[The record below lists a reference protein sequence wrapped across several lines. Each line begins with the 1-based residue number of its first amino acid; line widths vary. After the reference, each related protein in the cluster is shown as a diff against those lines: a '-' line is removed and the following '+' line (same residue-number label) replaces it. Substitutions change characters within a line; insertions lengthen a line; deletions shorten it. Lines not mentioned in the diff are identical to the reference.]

1 MMTEKPLE
9 LAVQER
15 PFPEYAAWWPV
26 GSEFTTF
33 MSDAIVTEWR
43 ELNRNDGALEDV
55 REYVETYIKTVYHR
69 PARDGLLESFV
80 DHAGSGSARSMQPT
94 RYAPSESVQ
103 SAQPVRSVQSA
114 PSNSTP
120 SNSAQP
126 MQSGEFDA
134 LSYAFYRSAFER
146 IERHIDLYDHELER
160 ERRLF
165 TVRVGKRFFDRLR
178 DHLALDLP
186 GDLADPDQL
195 RQLSEGI
202 GRVGRFLHDQGYLR
216 SHFAFRFDVD
226 IEHGGTRIAQRADDV
241 IGRLREDRP
250 AYALYEMGY
259 PVILPSAVYLY
270 HTIGEAQHHSSRT
283 IENLFGEVGYDARE
297 TDDFDP
303 IGYPAD
309 MVVELWEIR
318 RDERGTLADCPG

>member
-1 MMTEKPLE
+1 MPVKSLE
-9 LAVQER
+9 LVVQER

-26 GSEFTTF
+26 GSEFTAF
-33 MSDAIVTEWR
+33 MSDAIVTEWKA
-43 ELNRNDGALEDV
+43 LNGNDGALDDV
-55 REYVETYIKTVYHR
+55 REYVQMYIETVYQR
-69 PARDGLLESFV
+69 PVMSGQGGPSGPGGPDGPLESFV
-80 DHAGSGSARSMQPT
+80 HHGGDKARPSTKSEQSEQSEQP
-94 RYAPSESVQ
+94 E
-103 SAQPVRSVQSA
+103 QPL
-114 PSNSTP
+114 
-120 SNSAQP
+120 
-126 MQSGEFDA
+126 QSGEFDA

-146 IERHIDLYDHELER
+146 IERHIDLYDHALER

-165 TVRVGKRFFDRLR
+165 TVRVGKRFFERLR
-178 DHLALDLP
+178 DHLGLDLP
-186 GDLADPDQL
+186 RGLADPDQM

-202 GRVGRFLHDQGYLR
+202 GRVGRFLHGQGYLR

-226 IEHGGTRIAQRADDV
+226 IEHGGTRIVQHADDV
-241 IGRLREDRP
+241 IRRLQQDLP

-303 IGYPAD
+303 IGYPSD

-318 RDERGTLADCPG
+318 KG

>member
-1 MMTEKPLE
+1 MTAKPLE
-9 LAVQER
+9 LVVQER

-26 GSEFTTF
+26 GSAFTAF
-33 MSDAIVTEWR
+33 MSEAIVAEWR
-43 ELNRNDGALEDV
+43 ALERNNGALEDV
-55 REYVETYIKTVYHR
+55 QEYIETYIDTVYHR
-69 PARDGLLESFV
+69 PARSGLLEAFV
-80 DHAGSGSARSMQPT
+80 HHGGDGAQQSEDSPQSADSLPSAQSM
-94 RYAPSESVQ
+94 PSMQ
-103 SAQPVRSVQSA
+103 SAQSLPSAGTPQSA
-114 PSNSTP
+114 PSMRS
-120 SNSAQP
+120 
-126 MQSGEFDA
+126 MLSGEFDA

-146 IERHIDLYDHELER
+146 IERHIDLYDHGLER

-165 TVRVGKRFFDRLR
+165 TVRVGKRFFERLR

-186 GDLADPDQL
+186 GDLADPDQMRRL
-195 RQLSEGI
+195 TEGI

-216 SHFAFRFDVD
+216 GRFAFRFDVD
-226 IEHGGTRIAQRADDV
+226 VEHGGARIVQRADEV
-241 IGRLREDRP
+241 IRRLQQDQP

-303 IGYPAD
+303 IGYPSD
-309 MVVELWEIR
+309 RVVELWEIR
-318 RDERGTLADCPG
+318 RV

>member
-1 MMTEKPLE
+1 MTAKPLE
-9 LAVQER
+9 LVVQER
-15 PFPEYAAWWPV
+15 PFPEYAAWWPI
-26 GSEFTTF
+26 GSEFTAF

-43 ELNRNDGALEDV
+43 ELNRNDGALDDV
-55 REYVETYIKTVYHR
+55 REYIETYIETVYHR
-69 PARDGLLESFV
+69 PARSGLLESFV
-80 DHAGSGSARSMQPT
+80 DRDGYG
-94 RYAPSESVQ
+94 APRSVQ
-103 SAQPVRSVQSA
+103 AGQSA
-114 PSNSTP
+114 PSAQSMQSASSAPSKSASSTR
-120 SNSAQP
+120 SI
-126 MQSGEFDA
+126 QSGEFDA

-146 IERHIDLYDHELER
+146 IERHIDLYDHGLER

-186 GDLADPDQL
+186 GDLAGPDQV
-195 RQLSEGI
+195 RRLSEGI

-226 IEHGGTRIAQRADDV
+226 IEHGGARIAQRADDV
-241 IGRLREDRP
+241 IGRLRQDQP

-283 IENLFGEVGYDARE
+283 IENLFAEVGYDARE

-318 RDERGTLADCPG
+318 KG

>member
-1 MMTEKPLE
+1 MTVKSLD
-9 LAVQER
+9 LVVKER

-26 GSEFTTF
+26 GGEFTAF
-33 MSDAIVTEWR
+33 MSEAIVSEWKA
-43 ELNRNDGALEDV
+43 LKRNSGEMADV
-55 REYVETYIKTVYHR
+55 RAYTDCYVRTVYQR
-69 PARDGLLESFV
+69 PAREGLPEAFA
-80 DHAGSGSARSMQPT
+80 DPGGNP
-94 RYAPSESVQ
+94 EI
-103 SAQPVRSVQSA
+103 
-114 PSNSTP
+114 
-120 SNSAQP
+120 
-126 MQSGEFDA
+126 QSGEFDA
-134 LSYAFYRSAFER
+134 LSYAFYRSAFEG
-146 IERHIDLYDHELER
+146 IERHIDLYDHALER

-178 DHLALDLP
+178 DRLALDLP
-186 GDLADPDQL
+186 RGLAGPDQV
-195 RQLSEGI
+195 RQLSESI

-226 IEHGGTRIAQRADDV
+226 IEHGGARIAQRATDV
-241 IGRLREDRP
+241 ARRLKQDKP

-303 IGYPAD
+303 IGYPSD

-318 RDERGTLADCPG
+318 KR

>member
-1 MMTEKPLE
+1 MPGKSLE
-9 LAVQER
+9 QVVRER

-26 GSEFTTF
+26 GGEFTAF

-43 ELNRNDGALEDV
+43 ALHQNCGEVADV
-55 REYVETYIKTVYHR
+55 QENIETYLQTVYGR
-69 PARDGLLESFV
+69 PERSGLLDAFLQV
-80 DHAGSGSARSMQPT
+80 SGDSLL
-94 RYAPSESVQ
+94 
-103 SAQPVRSVQSA
+103 
-114 PSNSTP
+114 
-120 SNSAQP
+120 
-126 MQSGEFDA
+126 QSGEFDS
-134 LSYAFYRSAFER
+134 LSYAFYKSAFER
-146 IERHIDLYDHELER
+146 IAGHIDLYSHTLER

-165 TVRVGKRFFDRLR
+165 TIRVGKIFFDRLR
-178 DHLALDLP
+178 KHLDLELP
-186 GDLADPDQL
+186 DDLATPDQV
-195 RQLSEGI
+195 RKISNGI

-226 IEHGGTRIAQRADDV
+226 IEHDGARIAQHADEVAEHLQRDH
-241 IGRLREDRP
+241 L

-283 IENLFGEVGYDARE
+283 IENLFAQVGYDARE

-303 IGYPAD
+303 IGYPSE

-318 RDERGTLADCPG
+318 KG

>member
-1 MMTEKPLE
+1 MAAELNIMTAKSLE
-9 LAVQER
+9 LVVQER
-15 PFPEYAAWWPV
+15 PFPEYTSWWPV
-26 GSEFTTF
+26 GSEFAAF
-33 MSDAIVTEWR
+33 MSDAIVTEWKA
-43 ELNRNDGALEDV
+43 LNGNDGALDDV
-55 REYVETYIKTVYHR
+55 REYVEMYIETVYRR
-69 PARDGLLESFV
+69 PAGSSPGGPGGPGGPLESFIHR
-80 DHAGSGSARSMQPT
+80 DGNMTGP
-94 RYAPSESVQ
+94 SVQ
-103 SAQPVRSVQSA
+103 SGESLQSLH
-114 PSNSTP
+114 SI
-120 SNSAQP
+120 
-126 MQSGEFDA
+126 QSGEFDA

-146 IERHIDLYDHELER
+146 IERHIDLYDHALER

-165 TVRVGKRFFDRLR
+165 TVRVGKRFFERLR

-186 GDLADPDQL
+186 GGLSTPDQL

-216 SHFAFRFDVD
+216 SHFAFRFEVD
-226 IEHGGTRIAQRADDV
+226 IEHGGTRIVQHADEV
-241 IGRLREDRP
+241 IRRLQQNQP

-259 PVILPSAVYLY
+259 PIILPSAVYLY

-303 IGYPAD
+303 IGYPSD

-318 RDERGTLADCPG
+318 KG

>member
-1 MMTEKPLE
+1 MTAKPLE
-9 LAVQER
+9 LVVQER

-33 MSDAIVTEWR
+33 MSDAVVTEWR
-43 ELNRNDGALEDV
+43 KLYQNDGAFEDV
-55 REYVETYIKTVYHR
+55 QEYLATYLEAVYHR
-69 PARDGLLESFV
+69 PARGGLLESFV
-80 DHAGSGSARSMQPT
+80 GRNGGRAPQAGQPGQSTQSGQPT
-94 RYAPSESVQ
+94 QSVQ
-103 SAQPVRSVQSA
+103 SMR
-114 PSNSTP
+114 
-120 SNSAQP
+120 
-126 MQSGEFDA
+126 SGEFDA

-146 IERHIDLYDHELER
+146 IERHIDLYDHALER

-178 DHLALDLP
+178 DHLELDLP
-186 GDLADPDQL
+186 GDLAVPDQV

-226 IEHGGTRIAQRADDV
+226 IEHGGTRILQHADDV
-241 IGRLREDRP
+241 IERLRNGQA

-318 RDERGTLADCPG
+318 KG

>member
-1 MMTEKPLE
+1 MTAKPLE
-9 LAVQER
+9 LVVQER

-26 GSEFTTF
+26 GSAFTAF

-43 ELNRNDGALEDV
+43 ALERNNGALEDV
-55 REYVETYIKTVYHR
+55 QEYIETYIDTVYHR
-69 PARDGLLESFV
+69 PARSGLLEAFV
-80 DHAGSGSARSMQPT
+80 HHGGDRAPQSEDSLPSA
-94 RYAPSESVQ
+94 
-103 SAQPVRSVQSA
+103 QSA
-114 PSNSTP
+114 PSMR
-120 SNSAQP
+120 SAQSLP
-126 MQSGEFDA
+126 SADTPQSAPSMPSMRSGEFDA

-146 IERHIDLYDHELER
+146 IERHIDLYDHGLER

-165 TVRVGKRFFDRLR
+165 TVRVGKRFFERLR

-186 GDLADPDQL
+186 GDLADPDQMRRL
-195 RQLSEGI
+195 TEGI

-216 SHFAFRFDVD
+216 GRFAFRFDVD
-226 IEHGGTRIAQRADDV
+226 AEHGGTRIAQRADEV
-241 IGRLREDRP
+241 IRRLRQDQP

-303 IGYPAD
+303 IGYPSD
-309 MVVELWEIR
+309 RVVELWEIR
-318 RDERGTLADCPG
+318 KV